1 MALKPTIYKVDLS
14 LSDMDQHRYH
24 QQRMTLALHPS
35 ETEERLLVRLLAYAH
50 CYEEGIEFTR
60 GISQTDEPD
69 VWQHTLTGEIEQWIE
84 VGQPD
89 AERVIAAGRKSRRVS
104 VYAYGSSCRVWQ
116 QKQAPKLLSMGNLS
130 LCVLP
135 YDSLQLLIS
144 GLSRNC
150 QCTLMINDGEW
161 MVTLGDVSVT
171 LVPEWLQCPETVS

>member
-14 LSDMDQHRYH
+14 LSDMDRHRYP
-24 QQRMTLALHPS
+24 QLRLTLALHPS
-35 ETEERLLVRLLAYAH
+35 ETEERLLVRLLAFADCYA
-50 CYEEGIEFTR
+50 EGIEFTR

-69 VWQHTLTGEIEQWIE
+69 VWQHSLSGEIEQWIE

-89 AERVIAAGRKSRRVS
+89 AERVISSARKAKRVA

-116 QKQAPKLLSMGNLS
+116 QKQAAKLAGVRNLD

-135 YDSLQLLIS
+135 YDALQALLP

-150 QCTLMINDGEW
+150 SCSLMISDGEW
-161 MVTLGDVSVT
+161 MVTLGEVS
-171 LVPEWLQCPETVS
+171 LSLAPQWLQRSEG